1 MGKDKISRC
10 IKMAMIKAGITNDE
24 LAKVLSK
31 TRATIQAYR
40 RGDCG
45 SIPKLTDVAEACG
58 MTYEE
63 MMKLADK

>member
-10 IKMAMIKAGITNDE
+10 IQMAMIKAGFKNVDLE
-24 LAKVLSK
+24 EKLDKSK
-31 TRATIQAYR
+31 QTIQSYR

-45 SIPKLTDVAEACG
+45 NIVKLTEVAEACG

-63 MMKLADK
+63 MMRLAD